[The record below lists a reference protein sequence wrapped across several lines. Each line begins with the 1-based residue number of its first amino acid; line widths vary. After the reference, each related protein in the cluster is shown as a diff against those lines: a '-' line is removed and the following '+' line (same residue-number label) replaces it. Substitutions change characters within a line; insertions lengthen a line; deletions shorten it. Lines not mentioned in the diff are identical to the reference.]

1 MTSCESCEDYN
12 PLWQLSRLTLSSLGD
27 SGWMESL
34 PPVAGAPWLP
44 AGKGFARL
52 DSRLQPVEMPQ
63 LLARGDGEDRRSLGA
78 VSGPEETLLQRAL
91 LNLVFLGVKRI
102 LRS

>member
-1 MTSCESCEDYN
+1 
-12 PLWQLSRLTLSSLGD
+12 
-27 SGWMESL
+27 MESL

-52 DSRLQPVEMPQ
+52 GSRLQPVEMPR
-63 LLARGDGEDRRSLGA
+63 LLARGDGEDCRSLGG
-78 VSGPEETLLQRAL
+78 VSGPEEALLQRAL
-91 LNLVFLGVKRI
+91 LNLVYLGVKHM